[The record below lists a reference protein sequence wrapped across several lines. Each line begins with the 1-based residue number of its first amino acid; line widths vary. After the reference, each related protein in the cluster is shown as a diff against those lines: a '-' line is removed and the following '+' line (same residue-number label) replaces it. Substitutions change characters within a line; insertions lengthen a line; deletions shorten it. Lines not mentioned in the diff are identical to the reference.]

1 MEEDKD
7 FKEKEIEQMQNTPNT
22 KPKEEGTVGPLIGSI
37 IVIILII
44 LGGIYYFN
52 NVDLVSKNSS
62 NIDEE
67 LLEIEAEI
75 NKTNLDDIDT
85 ELDQIQREIE
95 AELD

>member
-44 LGGIYYFN
+44 LGGIYY
-52 NVDLVSKNSS
+52 
-62 NIDEE
+62 
-67 LLEIEAEI
+67 
-75 NKTNLDDIDT
+75 
-85 ELDQIQREIE
+85 
-95 AELD
+95 